1 MARVIALIV
10 FSLLPL
16 QLLNS
21 FRNLVSS
28 CPPPRYR
35 KPCDEAQI
43 ADQIEEMVALF
54 FLLYFVGELV

>member
-1 MARVIALIV
+1 MALIV

-21 FRNLVSS
+21 FRHLVSS
-28 CPPPRYR
+28 CPAPPKDTENHVM
-35 KPCDEAQI
+35 KPTQI

-54 FLLYFVGELV
+54 IHLYCLGELV